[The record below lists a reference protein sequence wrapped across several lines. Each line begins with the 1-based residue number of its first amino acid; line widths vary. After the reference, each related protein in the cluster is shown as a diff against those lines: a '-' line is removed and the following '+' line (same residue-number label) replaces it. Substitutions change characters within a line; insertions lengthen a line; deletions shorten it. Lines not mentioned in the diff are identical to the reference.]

1 MVPTDIE
8 DSLFPDEL
16 PELEDEESFDDLRDA
31 QRQLGF

>member
-16 PELEDEESFDDLRDA
+16 EDDEGFDDLRDA